1 MSSKI
6 CLRLES
12 RDKLELFTKFED
24 FPGKFL
30 DLSELKVGSRSI
42 QNDID
47 PQPWCNGTGMACHEI
62 ISLVEW
68 FHLDVTRSSA

>member
-42 QNDID
+42 QNDLD
-47 PQPWCNGTGMACHEI
+47 PQ
-62 ISLVEW
+62 
-68 FHLDVTRSSA
+68 F